1 MIIIFYPKFQI
12 SGAEP
17 VQHVL
22 IADEGN
28 VQENESR
35 SPDWEKPRSRGRP
48 GC

>member
-1 MIIIFYPKFQI
+1 MFQPKFQI

-22 IADEGN
+22 IADKGN
-28 VQENESR
+28 VQENESC

-48 GC
+48 GCGGK